1 VQRNVSALHSE
12 RECEMRT
19 TRTLPICA
27 LALIAA
33 AGVFAVRT
41 AEALPAVQSL
51 YSRIVA
57 DRGVTVET
65 GVAYGPLARHV
76 LDIYRPAPGNG
87 AEDGPVVV
95 FIYGGG
101 WRSGE
106 RATYG
111 FVGAALA
118 ARGITTVIPDY
129 RLYPEVKFP
138 AFVDDAAR
146 AYAWVAAGL
155 ARSGGKRRPIFLV
168 GHSAGA
174 HTAALLALDARR
186 LADAGVGSE
195 DRPAGLIGLA
205 GPYAFDPTT
214 YPTTKE
220 IFAPA
225 LGSQDARPAAFA
237 GAGAPPALLM
247 HGLEDQTV
255 QLSNMRTLGSALQ
268 SAGVPVRA
276 LELEG
281 IGHTGL
287 VLAISRPFRWRAPV
301 LAEIEA
307 FVRSVTRDG
316 RAGGPPA

>member
-1 VQRNVSALHSE
+1 
-12 RECEMRT
+12 MRT
-19 TRTLPICA
+19 TGTLLACA

-33 AGVFAVRT
+33 AGAVAVRT

-51 YSRIVA
+51 FSRIVA
-57 DRGVTVET
+57 DRGVTVEA

-76 LDIYRPAPGNG
+76 LDIYRPANG
-87 AEDGPVVV
+87 KGDDEPIVV

-129 RLYPEVKFP
+129 RLYPEAMFP
-138 AFVDDAAR
+138 AFVEDAAR
-146 AYAWVAAGL
+146 AYAWAA
-155 ARSGGKRRPIFLV
+155 ARLTRDDGKRRAIVLA

-174 HTAALLALDARR
+174 HTAALLALDGRR
-186 LADAGVGSE
+186 LAEAGVGIE
-195 DRPAGLIGLA
+195 NRPAGLIGLA

-247 HGLEDQTV
+247 HGLEDDTV
-255 QLSNMRTLGSALQ
+255 KLSNMRTLGAVLQ

-307 FVRSVTRDG
+307 FVRSVKASSTR
-316 RAGGPPA
+316 RPPA